1 MHPRWE
7 EIEAYLGEVRGQLT
21 AIVATSPPGTLTRR
35 PSENAWS
42 GAEIVHHLGQVEGA
56 TTKMLES
63 LFARALADGLPAETH
78 TTSLLKCLDQY
89 HVLDRGRRRI
99 EAPERL
105 RPPRDADLERAFD
118 ALGKVRERTLSAV
131 ATVDG
136 RDLSAVAAPHPV
148 LGVLNG
154 YQWVLFLG
162 QHEARHLNQIKENL
176 TRT

>member
-1 MHPRWE
+1 MHQRLE
-7 EIEAYLGEVRGQLT
+7 EIVAYLADVREQLT
-21 AIVATSPPGTLTRR
+21 AIIAASPTVALTSR

-42 GAEIVHHLGQVEGA
+42 SAEIVHHLGHVEGA

-63 LFARALADGLPAETH
+63 LFARALADGLPVETQ
-78 TTSLLKCLDQY
+78 TTSLLQCLDTY

-105 RPPRDADLERAFD
+105 RPPRDADLERACEV
-118 ALGKVRERTLSAV
+118 LGQVRERTLRAV

-136 RDLSAVAAPHPV
+136 RDLSAISAPHPA
-148 LGVLNG
+148 LGVLDG

-162 QHEARHLNQIKENL
+162 QHEARHLNQIQENL